1 MALGSLPS
9 SVTAGSPSSVTVTI
23 SDDDGGGTTPTTPS
37 VWLSVSPNP
46 VDEGNPVTV
55 TATLS
60 SALGSAVTVPLTLTA
75 GTAEPDDY
83 GTLSSITISAGSTTG
98 TGTISTTE
106 DDDTDDET
114 FTVALGGLPSS
125 VTAGNPSSVTVTI
138 RDTTPSNRP
147 PTVEASCDPCEVRP
161 GGEVRLTATAS
172 DPDGD
177 ELTYAWSAPEG
188 RFGGTTDT
196 AAAHWT
202 APETAGP
209 VTIRVEV
216 SDARGGSASAEV
228 TIEVNAA
235 PTVET
240 LCDPCEVRPGGE
252 VRLMAMASD
261 PDGNPMTYAWS
272 ASQGAFMEPTD
283 TAQTRWRAPAETGR
297 VAVRVEV
304 SDGWGGTAA
313 TMLIEVIN
321 APPAFGKPSYTF
333 ELRENEDGR
342 RRPVA
347 LGAAVAEDPDGDEV
361 SYSLASG
368 DGERFAVGARD
379 GAVTYVGAGEDYE
392 REPNRYEL
400 SLRARDPYG
409 AEARAQVVVEV
420 TDVYEAPP
428 TAEND
433 EAATVEDESVVI
445 DVLANDTDPN
455 GYGLRVESVSKPAHG
470 MARAAAGGVAYTP
483 QADYH
488 GTDRFTYVAAGPG
501 GTAEAAVE
509 VTIAP
514 VNDAP
519 RAVGVI
525 PDQTLDEGG
534 SESAVDVSPYFEDV
548 DGDVLTY
555 RASSSDPDVVVV
567 STAGALVT
575 LTPVVYGSAV
585 VTVTA
590 ADPEGLTAE
599 QTFAVGVSD
608 RLVRAVLGD
617 TLAAMARS
625 HLASARMTLRRRV
638 EAPGRDGS
646 RLTVLGRPVPLA
658 RGAARTAAGQGLGRP
673 VPSDQAAAWTAAGRM
688 LAGWLS
694 SAGGHG
700 GWPGWPGLGAAA
712 GYGAAGPATAAP
724 AGAWPGMA
732 TGPNG
737 VGQAGGMGG
746 LAPGGMGGLAPGGMG
761 GLGGMGGFM
770 PGGMGGLAPGGM
782 GGLAPGGMGG
792 MSGFMPGGMG
802 GLGGLMP
809 GGMGGLSP
817 GGMGGMGGFM
827 PGGMGGFMP
836 GGMGGFMPG
845 SMGGLAPG
853 GMGGLA
859 PGGMGGLGGFMPG
872 GMGGLD
878 AFGGLGG
885 LGRFGGLGAGTDP
898 LRGSEFQLA
907 LGGGETDEEGR
918 PGRRWQVWGQG
929 DVQTFAGGTPAAA
942 AGYDGDLRT
951 GYLGV
956 DTALSARW
964 LAGVAVSRSSGWGD
978 WRAGSARGSLS
989 TALTAAYPYVQ
1000 WSGGRSSVWAAAG
1013 GGRGTAENVRETGR
1027 VGTSDLGLRL
1037 GLVEVRR
1044 DLDPVG
1050 RVEIALRA
1058 DAAWARLRT
1067 GAGDETVDRL
1077 SAAVNQVR
1085 AGAEVS
1091 RPVRWDNGLSLS
1103 PVGEVHVRRDGGA
1116 GQPGTGLEVAA
1127 GTRLAAGR
1135 LRVDAQGRV
1144 LVLHSASGYRERGV
1158 GVTIGIGGGNPEGL
1172 SLSVSPRWGDAA
1184 AGGGTL
1190 WQEQVYRSYLPDA
1203 MGDAWT
1209 VDARGEYGM
1218 RLRGGGLLTWFG
1230 ALSHSGH
1237 GRQLMVGG
1245 QLGVLSRLVL

>member
-1 MALGSLPS
+1 M
-9 SVTAGSPSSVTVTI
+9 
-23 SDDDGGGTTPTTPS
+23 
-37 VWLSVSPNP
+37 
-46 VDEGNPVTV
+46 
-55 TATLS
+55 
-60 SALGSAVTVPLTLTA
+60 
-75 GTAEPDDY
+75 
-83 GTLSSITISAGSTTG
+83 
-98 TGTISTTE
+98 
-106 DDDTDDET
+106 
-114 FTVALGGLPSS
+114 
-125 VTAGNPSSVTVTI
+125 
-138 RDTTPSNRP
+138 
-147 PTVEASCDPCEVRP
+147 
-161 GGEVRLTATAS
+161 
-172 DPDGD
+172 
-177 ELTYAWSAPEG
+177 
-188 RFGGTTDT
+188 
-196 AAAHWT
+196 
-202 APETAGP
+202 
-209 VTIRVEV
+209 
-216 SDARGGSASAEV
+216 
-228 TIEVNAA
+228 
-235 PTVET
+235 
-240 LCDPCEVRPGGE
+240 
-252 VRLMAMASD
+252 
-261 PDGNPMTYAWS
+261 
-272 ASQGAFMEPTD
+272 
-283 TAQTRWRAPAETGR
+283 
-297 VAVRVEV
+297 
-304 SDGWGGTAA
+304 
-313 TMLIEVIN
+313 
-321 APPAFGKPSYTF
+321 
-333 ELRENEDGR
+333 
-342 RRPVA
+342 A

-400 SLRARDPYG
+400 TLRARDPYG

-420 TDVYEAPP
+420 TDVYEPPP

-433 EAATVEDESVVI
+433 EAATDEDTRVVI

-455 GYGLRVESVSKPAHG
+455 GDGLRVESVSKPAHG

-483 QADYH
+483 EPDYH
-488 GTDRFTYVAAGPG
+488 GTDRFTYVAAGRG
-501 GTAEAAVE
+501 GTAEAAVV

-525 PDQTLDEGG
+525 PDQHLDEGG

-590 ADPEGLTAE
+590 ADPEGATAE

-608 RLVRAVLGD
+608 RLVRAVVGD

-673 VPSDQAAAWTAAGRM
+673 VPSSDLAAAWTAAGQM

-694 SAGGHG
+694 SAGGYG
-700 GWPGWPGLGAAA
+700 GWPGWPGLGPAA
-712 GYGAAGPATAAP
+712 GYGAAAP
-724 AGAWPGMA
+724 GMAPVGAWPGMA

-746 LAPGGMGGLAPGGMG
+746 
-761 GLGGMGGFM
+761 FS
-770 PGGMGGLAPGGM
+770 
-782 GGLAPGGMGG
+782 PGGMGG
-792 MSGFMPGGMG
+792 MGGLSPGGLGGLGGLSPGGMG
-802 GLGGLMP
+802 GLGGL
-809 GGMGGLSP
+809 SP
-817 GGMGGMGGFM
+817 GG
-827 PGGMGGFMP
+827 
-836 GGMGGFMPG
+836 
-845 SMGGLAPG
+845 L
-853 GMGGLA
+853 
-859 PGGMGGLGGFMPG
+859 GGLGGFMPSG
-872 GMGGLD
+872 LGGLD

-929 DVQTFAGGTPAAA
+929 DVQTFAGGTPSSS

-1050 RVEIALRA
+1050 GVEIALRA
-1058 DAAWARLRT
+1058 DVAWAQLRT
-1067 GAGDETVDRL
+1067 GAGEETVDRL

-1085 AGAEVS
+1085 GGAEVS

-1103 PVGEVHVRRDGGA
+1103 PFGEVHVRRDGGA

-1127 GTRLAAGR
+1127 GARLAAGR
-1135 LRVDAQGRV
+1135 LRVDAQGRL
-1144 LVLHSASGYRERGV
+1144 LVLHSALGYRERGV
-1158 GVTIGIGGGNPEGL
+1158 GVTIGVGGGNPEGL
-1172 SLSVSPRWGDAA
+1172 SLSVSPRWGDASA
-1184 AGGGTL
+1184 SGGTL
-1190 WQEQVYRSYLPDA
+1190 WQEQVYRNQLPEA
-1203 MGDAWT
+1203 RGDAWT

-1230 ALSHSGH
+1230 SLRHSGYD
-1237 GRQLMVGG
+1237 RQLVIGG
-1245 QLGVLSRLVL
+1245 RLGGLWRVAAPPHPAPRADASLPRGDSDSFLSFLGPLDGTEHGPQLPH